1 MSYPRAILLP
11 GLGSAVV
18 MFALSY
24 LWHGVVL
31 SDLQEVGIPKAL
43 YLVLSGIVYL
53 VIGFGIT
60 FLVHKAIQYEFIS
73 LKGAFPLMSMAI
85 GSAVGFFVFLV
96 IFVVGM
102 SFTRPGVV
110 HIVAD
115 ILWQMAEQGVGGLV
129 VSLGIIYDMHQRFLE
144 QERGS

>member
-1 MSYPRAILLP
+1 
-11 GLGSAVV
+11 

-24 LWHGVVL
+24 VWHGVIL
-31 SDLQEVGIPKAL
+31 SDLQELGVPKAL

-53 VIGFGIT
+53 VIGFGLT
-60 FLVHKAIQYEFIS
+60 LLVHKAIQYEFIS
-73 LKGAFPLMSMAI
+73 LKQAFPVMTMAV
-85 GSAVGFFVFLV
+85 GAAVGFFVFLV

-102 SFTRPGVV
+102 SFTKPGVV

-115 ILWQMAEQGVGGLV
+115 VLWQMAEQGIGGLV